1 MEKRK
6 LSLQPSE
13 AVVVRAAAQIYAA
26 YISTGRVAEG
36 QEKHWMKRSIQEAYW
51 MAVTAD
57 DAIQSDTEL
66 S

>member
-1 MEKRK
+1 MEPRK

-13 AVVVRAAAQIYAA
+13 AVVVQAAAQIYGA
-26 YISTGRVAEG
+26 YITAGKVADG
-36 QEKHWMKRSIQEAYW
+36 KEKQWMKRAIQEAYW
-51 MAVTAD
+51 MAITAD